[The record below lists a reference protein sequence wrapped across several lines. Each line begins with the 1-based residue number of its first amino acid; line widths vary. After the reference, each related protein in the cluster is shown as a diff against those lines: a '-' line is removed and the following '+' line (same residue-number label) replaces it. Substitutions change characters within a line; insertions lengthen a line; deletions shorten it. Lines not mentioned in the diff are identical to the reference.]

1 MASVNSLRERD
12 IQEGIGSSV
21 PERKRVRSLSGTES
35 VFHSAIRFAFQFRAP
50 KSSCRLGSQP
60 LTAQQIA
67 LSSAGYGEF
76 LAEITAAGRLERTS
90 GELRPGSLWARQLTG
105 VIVSAGAK
113 DQADR

>member
-1 MASVNSLRERD
+1 M
-12 IQEGIGSSV
+12 GSSV
-21 PERKRVRSLSGTES
+21 SECRPVRALSRTDS
-35 VFHSAIRFAFQFRAP
+35 VSHSAIRFASHLPGSEIQFR
-50 KSSCRLGSQP
+50 LVSQP

-67 LSSAGYGEF
+67 LSLSGYGEF
-76 LAEITAAGRLERTS
+76 LAEITSAGRLERTS